1 MWNVAKRCFA
11 ICAGMGLAIGAAQAA
26 DEYPNRRISLVVPF
40 SAGGSTDIVARI
52 LANKLGQELGQP
64 VVVEN
69 KAGASGN
76 IAGDY
81 VARSAPD
88 GYTLFVGTSTSIA
101 NISLFAKL
109 PFDIMK
115 DFTPVSQIVN
125 TPLVLIANN
134 DLPADSIGTLVA
146 YARQHPGKLNYGSG
160 GAGTSQHLAGVMFEQ
175 MAQVR
180 MTHVPYKGAAPA
192 VTDLM
197 GGNIQIIFAPL
208 IDALPFIKA
217 GKVKPL
223 GVTTLQAAPQ
233 IPQVPPIA
241 QTLPGFEVSTW
252 NAIFA
257 PAQTPPAVVQTL
269 SRAIVK
275 AVQAPDTQRLIV
287 DQGSQPVGS
296 TPAQFKSFLDSE
308 VVLWKK
314 LVDMSGAKPM

>member
-11 ICAGMGLAIGAAQAA
+11 ICAGMALAIGAAQAA
-26 DEYPNRRISLVVPF
+26 DDYPNRRISLVVPF

-52 LANKLGQELGQP
+52 LANKLGQELDQP